1 MVTRR
6 DQPATKQDLD
16 DLKQELIGKIA
27 GNSSGIRANAEKID
41 ANGRKIEANAEKI
54 DANGRKI
61 DANAEKIDANG
72 RKIEANSAA
81 LSRIS
86 HQVVDNSEQIKR
98 LVHLSEK
105 FEEYFSEIISALD
118 GLASKSAKLDQE
130 SIATNARFDRV
141 ERDVDE
147 NKADIKRIKTKLAM
161 P

>member
-16 DLKQELIGKIA
+16 ELKQELIGKIA
-27 GNSSGIRANAEKID
+27 GNSSGIRANAEKL
-41 ANGRKIEANAEKI
+41 EANAK
-54 DANGRKI
+54 KI
-61 DANAEKIDANG
+61 DANAEKIEANG
-72 RKIEANSAA
+72 RKIDANSAA

-105 FEEYFSEIISALD
+105 FEEYFSEIISTLD